1 MTGTEHSGPTR
12 RGVLT
17 GAGLALAGGVVAGVG
32 GSPAVA
38 AADDASTGVG
48 RAPQGA
54 TAVEFRGRITQSGSS
69 GQDFS
74 ATGILTALT
83 GARQADLFDGPA
95 TTIGTALFT
104 ITASGSLVSRVLDQ
118 SVHALDIAGVLSV
131 YQRRRGGADF
141 DRPASF
147 TQGTRVAQF
156 DLDLQD
162 VLTVFATARGLPTLS
177 GDMRQTQAGALSG
190 SLSGHRFGVSGQRL
204 RMLATGLGE
213 LVDPV
218 TLNAQLE
225 VAGNWSAE

>member
-1 MTGTEHSGPTR
+1 MPGTEASGPTR

-17 GAGLALAGGVVAGVG
+17 GAGLAVAGGVVAGIG
-32 GSPAVA
+32 GAPAIA
-38 AADDASTGVG
+38 AADTEPAGVA
-48 RAPQGA
+48 RALEGA

-74 ATGILTALT
+74 AAGILTAIT
-83 GARQADLFDGPA
+83 GARRSQLFEGTA

-104 ITASGSLVSRVLDQ
+104 LTASGSLVARVLDQ

-131 YQRRRGGADF
+131 YQRPHGGADF
-141 DRPASF
+141 GHPASF
-147 TQGTRVAQF
+147 SQGTRVARF
-156 DLDLQD
+156 DLALQD
-162 VLTVFATARGLPTLS
+162 VLTVFAAGKGLPTLT
-177 GDMRQTQAGALSG
+177 GDMRQTQAGALGG
-190 SLSGHRFGVSGQRL
+190 SLAGHRFGVSGQRL
-204 RMLATGLGE
+204 RMLATGIGE